1 MRRPDIKQKHSLRVG
16 KMKACKMTFLAGAA
30 VLGLGTTA
38 HAQEVG
44 IADIVVTAQKRGENL
59 HRMPVAISAFTA
71 EQLDLQGIS
80 ETKDLSAIAP
90 NVAVLG
96 GSTNAT
102 ASIVTIRGVP
112 TSSDESMGFDSP
124 IGIYVDGVYLARS
137 AASSFEV
144 ADIERVEVLRGPQ
157 GTLFGR
163 NTTGGA
169 VNFVTKRPTEEFNL
183 SLRAGV
189 GNYDQRVLR
198 GVLNTGAVAD
208 VARSSISYL
217 YKSRDGV
224 VDNLLQPDRLDPGA
238 STTHSLRWALSL
250 DLAEN
255 VTLTNIFDWSRIRSV
270 SAFQQ
275 LVGVGNGN
283 ETDFPATLTVNG
295 ARFPKVQPVNVL
307 GYLQAATSEE
317 AECGSPV
324 AQISR
329 QRRSRV
335 CNNSTGPSIDKVW
348 GNMTRLDVDL
358 DGVTL
363 RSTSAFRWWR
373 NRLSAN
379 DLDGLGTV
387 RGPAFMQDSLL
398 NGMPIS
404 VLEQMPDLTPDMR
417 AYLAS
422 TAVPTTT
429 QDLFEITDKRHHRQF
444 SQEFEIISPSGGAFE
459 WVAGAFFFHEKG
471 REYNPQNYAYVIDTN
486 DIFTEENFGSLAD
499 ALRQNNPARYR
510 AMAVPSAIGYDASTR
525 SYAVYGQATWRPS
538 GADGRLGMTLG
549 LRQSWD
555 SKTLSVF
562 QNGIAP
568 FAEEDLPRNRGS
580 KKFRALT
587 GNLSVDFRMSEDLN
601 LYARVARGYRSG
613 GYDARQNTSELPLTS
628 FNSEKIWSY
637 EAGAKAKLGNR
648 VRINSA
654 FFYNIYNDQFVTVP
668 VPVGEGQSFGSIV
681 VNAGKTRYY
690 GFEVDGKALLVDG
703 FELDGAFGYV
713 KADPVTYLAGD
724 VAFQPRNVA
733 SIIQLNYAPEV
744 TASLGA
750 SYRHEIGRNALML
763 RLGYGYTSSFHMF
776 GNPLTAPFSQITKGD
791 ARGLIDA
798 QIRLDRV
805 SFASGDLS
813 LTIWAKN
820 LTNKQYVSRA
830 VDFGQLGF
838 STASFGDPRTFGLT
852 VDVKF

>member
-1 MRRPDIKQKHSLRVG
+1 
-16 KMKACKMTFLAGAA
+16 MKTSRMTLLAGAA
-30 VLGLGTTA
+30 LFALESAA
-38 HAQEVG
+38 HAQEAG

-59 HRMPVAISAFTA
+59 QRMPVAISAFTA
-71 EQLDLQGIS
+71 KQLDLQGIS

-96 GSTNAT
+96 GTTNAT
-102 ASIVTIRGVP
+102 ASVVTIRGVP
-112 TSSDESMGFDSP
+112 TASDESMGYDSP

-144 ADIERVEVLRGPQ
+144 ADIERIEVLRGPQ

-169 VNFVTKRPTEEFNL
+169 VNFVTKRPTQDFNL
-183 SLRAGV
+183 ALRAGA

-198 GVLNTGAVAD
+198 GVLNTGTLAGI
-208 VARSSISYL
+208 ARSSISYL

-238 STTHSLRWALSL
+238 STMHSARWALSL
-250 DLAEN
+250 DLADN

-270 SAFQQ
+270 AAFQQ

-295 ARFPKVQPVNVL
+295 AVFPKVQPANVL
-307 GYLQAATSEE
+307 GYLQAATSGE

-348 GNMTRLDVDL
+348 GNMTRLEADL

-373 NRLSAN
+373 NSLSAN

-387 RGPAFMQDSLL
+387 RGPAFSQDSLL
-398 NGMPIS
+398 NNMPMS
-404 VLEQMPDLTPDMR
+404 VLDQIPGLTPDMR

-429 QDLFEITDKRHHRQF
+429 QDLFEITDKRRHRQF
-444 SQEFEIISPSGGAFE
+444 SQEFEIVSPSGGAFE
-459 WVAGAFFFHEKG
+459 WVAGGFFFHEKG
-471 REYNPQNYAYVIDTN
+471 RELNPQHYAYVIDT
-486 DIFTEENFGSLAD
+486 DTIFTDANFGALAP
-499 ALRQNNPARYR
+499 ALRLNNPARYR
-510 AMAVPSAIGYDASTR
+510 AMAVPSAIGYTASTR
-525 SYAVYGQATWRPS
+525 SYAVYGQATWRP
-538 GADGRLGMTLG
+538 GGVDDRLGVTLG

-555 SKTLSVF
+555 SKTLAVF
-562 QNGIAP
+562 QNGVAP

-587 GNLSVDFRMSEDLN
+587 GNLSVDFRMSDDLN
-601 LYARVARGYRSG
+601 LYARIARGYRSG
-613 GYDARQNTSELPLTS
+613 GFDARQNTAELPLTP

-648 VRINSA
+648 IRINSA

-690 GFEVDGKALLVDG
+690 GFEFDGKALIADG

-733 SIIQLNYAPEV
+733 SIIKLNYAPKV
-744 TASLGA
+744 TASMAA
-750 SYRHEIGRNALML
+750 SYRHEIGSNALLL
-763 RLGYGYTSSFHMF
+763 RLGYAYTSSFHMF
-776 GNPLTAPFSQITKGD
+776 GNPLTAPFSDITKGD
-791 ARGLIDA
+791 ARGLVDA
-798 QIRLDRV
+798 QIRLDQV
-805 SFASGDLS
+805 NFAGGEFSVTL
-813 LTIWAKN
+813 WAKN
-820 LTNKQYVSRA
+820 LTNKHYASRA

-838 STASFGDPRTFGLT
+838 STVSFGDPRTLGLT
-852 VDVKF
+852 VDMKF